1 MSIVKFELKEQHVK
15 LLKHLRWSINANN
28 FIIGTEDENEDQAP
42 FNENNIYDACDIILN
57 GVPEDFNP
65 LSEEHENNIGMKA
78 YTPEQ
83 MAEWDM
89 LYSELPVALD
99 IVLFNGHFE
108 LGLYRTKY
116 HLRDWKKIN

>member
-1 MSIVKFELKEQHVK
+1 MSIVKFELTEQHVK
-15 LLKHLRWSINANN
+15 LLKYLRWSINAKN

-57 GVPEDFNP
+57 GVPVDFNP
-65 LSEEHENNIGMKA
+65 LSEEHEDNIGMKA

-83 MAEWDM
+83 MVEWDK
-89 LYSELPVALD
+89 LYSELPLALD
-99 IVLFNGHFE
+99 VVLFNGHFE
-108 LGLYRTKY
+108 LGTYRTKF